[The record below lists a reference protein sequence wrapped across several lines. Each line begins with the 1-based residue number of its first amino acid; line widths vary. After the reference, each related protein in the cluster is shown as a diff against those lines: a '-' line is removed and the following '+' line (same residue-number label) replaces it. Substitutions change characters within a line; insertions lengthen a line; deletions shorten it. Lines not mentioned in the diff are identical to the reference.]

1 MLLSGSMLLA
11 GACTR
16 PGSETAP
23 QRFGSRLSGPNVQVL
38 DSRLVLSLPPGDV
51 APTTIASFTSEFGVK
66 VTVVPGRLDTVADV
80 GRSDVALIDDV
91 TLAGL
96 IQAGLVEK
104 IDRNLVSNAKL
115 LLPPFDN
122 PSYDRGGRHSV
133 PKDYVTVGFAVSTLD
148 VPAPPSTWGRFFHL
162 AAVLPGRV
170 SVPPDRDV
178 VIGAALT
185 AAGHDWN
192 SSSSSDMSDAADIL
206 LPLREDL
213 VVGGSMVRRRL
224 PAPLVAALCFGEGFV
239 TPPAGIRFVVP
250 RDGTLARTRC
260 YCIPPFAP
268 DPVSAHAWLNYTLD
282 PSVAAAETRYTHR
295 ATPVGPAVYQ
305 LPASLLANEAIFPPA
320 LPAVPLTFADVTPA
334 GAAQR
339 AVLWREFTA
348 TTRRRLAPR

>member
-23 QRFGSRLSGPNVQVL
+23 QRFGSRLAGHVQVL
-38 DSRLVLSLPPGDV
+38 DRRLVLALPPGDV
-51 APTTIASFTSEFGVK
+51 APTTISSFTSELGVK
-66 VTVVPGRLDTVADV
+66 VTVVPRRLDTVTDV
-80 GRSDVALIDDV
+80 GQTDVALIDDV

-96 IQAGLVEK
+96 IQANLVEK
-104 IDRNLVSNAKL
+104 IDRGLVSNAKL

-133 PKDYVTVGFAVSTLD
+133 PKDYVTVGFAVSTLA
-148 VPAPPSTWGRFFHL
+148 VPVPPSSWSGFFHL
-162 AAVLPGRV
+162 AGALPGRV

-192 SSSSSDMSDAADIL
+192 SSSSSDMADGADIL

-213 VVGGSMVRRRL
+213 VVGGSMVRSRL
-224 PAPLVAALCFGEGFV
+224 PAPLVAALCFGEGFA
-239 TPPAGIRFVVP
+239 TPTAGIRFVVP
-250 RDGTLARTRC
+250 RDGTMVRARC

-268 DPVSAHAWLNYTLD
+268 DPVSAHAWLNHTLD
-282 PSVAAAETRYTHR
+282 PAVAAAETRYTHR

-320 LPAVPLTFADVTPA
+320 LPPVPLTFANVTPA
-334 GAAQR
+334 GAALR
-339 AVLWREFTA
+339 ADLWQEFTA
-348 TTRRRLAPR
+348 TRRRRPAPR